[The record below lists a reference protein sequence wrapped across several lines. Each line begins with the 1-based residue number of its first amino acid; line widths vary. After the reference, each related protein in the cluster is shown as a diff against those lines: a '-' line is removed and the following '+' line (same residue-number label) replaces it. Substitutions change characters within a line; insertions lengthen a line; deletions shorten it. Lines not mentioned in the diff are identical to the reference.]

1 MVVAH
6 RFRWFGWFV
15 LCVSVILGCYLMS
28 SRVAAERNKLAAI
41 ESSIARTQ
49 RDITALETEF
59 DTRASFAQLQRWNG
73 DTLKL
78 SAPTAGQYIR
88 DDAELAQID
97 FDAPTPT
104 GGPQIQTAAAVIPSA
119 PIMPT
124 EATVAAVP
132 AAPAADASAKAAPAK
147 ANTAAAPAKV
157 KAAVAMVS
165 APVGAKLQFAAA
177 RTAINKT
184 ATNKTAIK
192 SKPTTVALLD
202 RKLLS
207 DSTLGSLSRGAR
219 REDGAR

>member
-88 DDAELAQID
+88 NDAELAQVD
-97 FDAPTPT
+97 FNAPVPAA
-104 GGPQIQTAAAVIPSA
+104 GPQVQTAAAVIPSA
-119 PIMPT
+119 PVMPT
-124 EATVAAVP
+124 EVAVAATP
-132 AAPAADASAKAAPAK
+132 AAPV
-147 ANTAAAPAKV
+147 AAAPARM
-157 KAAVAMVS
+157 KATVAMVS
-165 APVGAKLQFAAA
+165 APVGAKLQPAAA
-177 RTAINKT
+177 KT
-184 ATNKTAIK
+184 PVK
-192 SKPTTVALLD
+192 SKPQTVALLD

-207 DSTLGSLSRGAR
+207 DTTLGSLSRGAR

>member
-28 SRVAAERNKLAAI
+28 SRVAAERNKLATI

-88 DDAELAQID
+88 T
-97 FDAPTPT
+97 TPNS
-104 GGPQIQTAAAVIPSA
+104 PRSIS
-119 PIMPT
+119 
-124 EATVAAVP
+124 
-132 AAPAADASAKAAPAK
+132 
-147 ANTAAAPAKV
+147 
-157 KAAVAMVS
+157 
-165 APVGAKLQFAAA
+165 
-177 RTAINKT
+177 
-184 ATNKTAIK
+184 
-192 SKPTTVALLD
+192 
-202 RKLLS
+202 
-207 DSTLGSLSRGAR
+207 AR
-219 REDGAR
+219 RRRPPVRRFRPRRRSFRAHP